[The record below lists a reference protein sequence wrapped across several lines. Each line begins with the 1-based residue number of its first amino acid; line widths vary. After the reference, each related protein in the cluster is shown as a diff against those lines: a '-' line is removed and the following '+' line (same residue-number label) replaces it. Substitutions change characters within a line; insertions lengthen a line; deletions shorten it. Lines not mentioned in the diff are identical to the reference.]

1 MKKNKIFIAG
11 HNGMVGSAIFR
22 RLAENISN
30 EIIFSNKLD
39 LDLCDQSKVYNFLK
53 EIKPDEVYIAAAK
66 VGGVH
71 ANNTLPADFIFQNL
85 SIACNLIHG
94 SYLAGTKK
102 ILYLGSS
109 CIYPTNVSQPM
120 KESSLLGGYLEP
132 TNEPYAIAKIAGIK
146 LCESYNRQH
155 GKNNMVDFRSVIPA
169 SLFGPGDNYHSEN
182 SHVIPAMIKRFHEAK
197 LNNLKNVTIWG
208 TGLPRREFLYV
219 DDMADA
225 AINIMNL
232 DLKEYSKLTSS
243 MVSHINIGNGSDISI
258 GELAKMIARTVGYNG
273 ELVYDEKKPDGVY
286 QKLLDSSKISS
297 IGWKPSIGLDQGLL
311 MAYNDFLKNRSSLRM
326 K

>member
-11 HNGMVGSAIFR
+11 HNGMVGSALFR

-39 LDLCDQSKVYNFLK
+39 LNLCDQPKVYNFLQD
-53 EIKPDEVYIAAAK
+53 IKPDEVYIAAAK

-109 CIYPTNVSQPM
+109 CIYPTNVTQPM

-146 LCESYNRQH
+146 LCESYNRQY

-232 DLKEYSKLTSS
+232 DPKEYSKLTSS
-243 MVSHINIGNGSDISI
+243 MISHINIGSGSDISI

-273 ELVYDEKKPDGVY
+273 ELVYDKQKPDGVY

-297 IGWKPSIGLDQGLL
+297 IGWKPSIELDQGLS
-311 MAYNDFLKNRSSLRM
+311 MAYNDFLNNRTSLRM